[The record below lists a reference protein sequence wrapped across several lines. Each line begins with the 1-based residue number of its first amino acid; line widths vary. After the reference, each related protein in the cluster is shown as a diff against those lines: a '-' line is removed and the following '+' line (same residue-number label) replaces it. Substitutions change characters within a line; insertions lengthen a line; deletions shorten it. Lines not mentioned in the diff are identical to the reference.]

1 MSRVS
6 GKPYFVYVLWSPAAL
21 RYYIGISENPAARL
35 ERHNQGKSFW
45 TARYRPWQ
53 LVWTEQHPDYRAARQ
68 RACSVSQ
75 RRFPANPSLFS
86 VRLISRYDNYTVGV
100 STLDCLPLIINQN

>member
-68 RACSVSQ
+68 RENELKRQKGGDGFFRLTGLQ
-75 RRFPANPSLFS
+75 RTGPHS
-86 VRLISRYDNYTVGV
+86 RLQGSSR
-100 STLDCLPLIINQN
+100 S